1 MKELFDKIS
10 EECSKN
16 VTKSYST
23 SFSLATKMLSS
34 NIRQDI
40 YNIYGFVRFADE
52 IVDTFH
58 SYNKKELFSRFVDDL
73 NYSLIEGISLNP
85 ILNSFQ
91 KTVNKYNIDKS
102 LIDAFLKSMEQD
114 LEKKKYKSLKE
125 YKDYIYG
132 SADVVGLM
140 CLKVFVGG
148 NNDDFYRLKPYAMS
162 LGSAFQK
169 VNFLR
174 DLNDDYK
181 KLNRIYF
188 PGIDYKTFNED
199 AKNNIMIDIEKD
211 FSKAL
216 KGIYMLPNNSKFGVY
231 AAYKYYKRLLRKLD
245 RASYLQIKSKR
256 VRVPNYQK
264 VDVLARSYVRY
275 LSLIHI

>member
-114 LEKKKYKSLKE
+114 LDKKKYKSLKE

-148 NNDDFYRLKPYAMS
+148 NNDDFNRLKPYAMS

-211 FSKAL
+211 FTKAL

-275 LSLIHI
+275 RLNIL

>member
-58 SYNKKELFSRFVDDL
+58 SYNKKELFKRFVDDL
-73 NYSLIEGISLNP
+73 NHSLKEKISLNP

-91 KTVNKYNIDKS
+91 KTVHKYNINRD
-102 LIDAFLKSMEQD
+102 LINSFLKSMEQD
-114 LEKKKYKSLKE
+114 LKKKKYESLQE
-125 YKDYIYG
+125 YNEYIYG

-148 NNDDFYRLKPYAMS
+148 RNDDYKKLKPYAMS

-174 DLNDDYK
+174 DINDDYK
-181 KLNRIYF
+181 KLNRVYF
-188 PGIDYKTFNED
+188 PGVDYGTFNED
-199 AKNNIMIDIEKD
+199 VKNNIMIDIEKD
-211 FSKAL
+211 FAKAL

-231 AAYKYYKRLLRKLD
+231 AAYKYYKRLLRKLE
-245 RASYLQIKSKR
+245 RASYLQIKSER

-275 LSLIHI
+275 RLNIL

>member
-73 NYSLIEGISLNP
+73 NYSLIDGISLNP

-114 LEKKKYKSLKE
+114 LDKKKYKSLKE

-148 NNDDFYRLKPYAMS
+148 NNDDFNRLKPYAMS

-275 LSLIHI
+275 RLNIL

>member
-1 MKELFDKIS
+1 MKEIFDKIS

-114 LEKKKYKSLKE
+114 LDKKKYKSLKE

-148 NNDDFYRLKPYAMS
+148 NNDDFNRLKPYAMS

-275 LSLIHI
+275 RLNIL

>member
-148 NNDDFYRLKPYAMS
+148 NNDDFNKLKPYAMS

-275 LSLIHI
+275 RLNIL

>member
-58 SYNKKELFSRFVDDL
+58 SYNKKELFKRFVDDL
-73 NYSLIEGISLNP
+73 NHSLKQKISLNP

-91 KTVNKYNIDKS
+91 KTVHKYNIDRG
-102 LIDAFLKSMEQD
+102 LINSFLKSMEQD
-114 LEKKKYKSLKE
+114 LKKKKYESLQE
-125 YKDYIYG
+125 YNEYIYG

-140 CLKVFVGG
+140 CLKVFVSGR
-148 NNDDFYRLKPYAMS
+148 NDDYKKLKPYAMS

-174 DLNDDYK
+174 DINDDYK
-181 KLNRIYF
+181 KLNRVYF
-188 PGIDYKTFNED
+188 PGVDYGTFND
-199 AKNNIMIDIEKD
+199 DVKNNIMIDIEKD
-211 FSKAL
+211 FAKAL

-231 AAYKYYKRLLRKLD
+231 AAYKYYKRLLRKLE
-245 RASYLQIKSKR
+245 RASYLQIKSER

-275 LSLIHI
+275 RLNIL

>member
-58 SYNKKELFSRFVDDL
+58 SYNKKELFKRFVDDL
-73 NYSLIEGISLNP
+73 NHSLKQKISLNP

-91 KTVNKYNIDKS
+91 KTVHKYNIDRD
-102 LIDAFLKSMEQD
+102 LINSFLKSMEQD
-114 LEKKKYKSLKE
+114 LKKKKYESLQE
-125 YKDYIYG
+125 YNEYIYG

-140 CLKVFVGG
+140 CLKVFVSGR
-148 NNDDFYRLKPYAMS
+148 NDDYKKLKPYAMS

-181 KLNRIYF
+181 KLNRVYF
-188 PGIDYKTFNED
+188 PGVDYGTFND
-199 AKNNIMIDIEKD
+199 DVKNNIMIDIEKD
-211 FSKAL
+211 FAKAL

-231 AAYKYYKRLLRKLD
+231 AAYKYYKRLLRKLE
-245 RASYLQIKSKR
+245 RASYLQIKSER

-275 LSLIHI
+275 RLNIL

>member
-34 NIRQDI
+34 SIRQDV
-40 YNIYGFVRFADE
+40 YNIDGFVRFADE

-58 SYNKKELFSRFVDDL
+58 NYNKEELFKRFVNDL
-73 NYSLIEGISLNP
+73 THSLKEKISLNP

-91 KTVNKYNIDKS
+91 KTVHKYGIQKE
-102 LIDAFLKSMEQD
+102 LIDAFLKSMKQD
-114 LEKKKYKSLKE
+114 LKKKNYKTSKE

-140 CLKVFVGG
+140 CLKVFVSG
-148 NNDDFYRLKPYAMS
+148 NQIEYKKLKPYAMS

-174 DLNDDYK
+174 DLNDDYQ
-181 KLNRIYF
+181 KLDRIYF
-188 PGIDYKTFNED
+188 PGVQYSSFDENT
-199 AKNNIMIDIEKD
+199 KNQIMVDIEKD
-211 FSKAL
+211 FSEAL

-231 AAYKYYKRLLRKLD
+231 AAYKYYKRLLIKLK
-245 RASYLQIKSKR
+245 RSSYLKIKKQR
-256 VRVPNYQK
+256 IRVPNYQK

-275 LSLIHI
+275 RLNIL

>member
-58 SYNKKELFSRFVDDL
+58 SYNKKELFKRFVDDL
-73 NYSLIEGISLNP
+73 NHSLKQKISLNP

-91 KTVNKYNIDKS
+91 KTVHKYNIDRD
-102 LIDAFLKSMEQD
+102 LINSFLKSMEQD
-114 LEKKKYKSLKE
+114 LKKKKYESIHE
-125 YKDYIYG
+125 YNEYIYG

-140 CLKVFVGG
+140 CLKVFVSGR
-148 NNDDFYRLKPYAMS
+148 NDDYKKLKPYAMS

-174 DLNDDYK
+174 DINDDYK
-181 KLNRIYF
+181 KLNRVYF
-188 PGIDYKTFNED
+188 PGVEYGTFNED
-199 AKNNIMIDIEKD
+199 VKNNIMIDIEKD
-211 FSKAL
+211 FAKAL

-231 AAYKYYKRLLRKLD
+231 AAYKYYKRLLRKLE
-245 RASYLQIKSKR
+245 RASYLQIKSER

-275 LSLIHI
+275 RLNIL

>member
-58 SYNKKELFSRFVDDL
+58 SYNKKELFKRFVDDL
-73 NYSLIEGISLNP
+73 NHSLKQKISLNP

-91 KTVNKYNIDKS
+91 KTVHKYNIDRD
-102 LIDAFLKSMEQD
+102 LINSFLKSMEQD
-114 LEKKKYKSLKE
+114 LKKKKYESLQE
-125 YKDYIYG
+125 YKEYIYG

-140 CLKVFVGG
+140 CLKVFVSGR
-148 NNDDFYRLKPYAMS
+148 NDDYKKLKPYAMS

-174 DLNDDYK
+174 DIKDDYK
-181 KLNRIYF
+181 KLNRVYF
-188 PGIDYKTFNED
+188 PGVDYGTFND
-199 AKNNIMIDIEKD
+199 DVKNNIMIDIEKD
-211 FSKAL
+211 FAKAL

-231 AAYKYYKRLLRKLD
+231 AAYKYYKRLLRKLE
-245 RASYLQIKSKR
+245 RASYLQIKSER

-275 LSLIHI
+275 RLNIL

>member
-23 SFSLATKMLSS
+23 SFSLATKLLSS

-58 SYNKKELFSRFVDDL
+58 SYNKKELFKRFVDDL
-73 NYSLIEGISLNP
+73 NHSLKEKISLNP

-91 KTVNKYNIDKS
+91 KTVHKYNIDRD
-102 LIDAFLKSMEQD
+102 LINSFLKSMEQD
-114 LEKKKYKSLKE
+114 LKKKKYESIHE
-125 YKDYIYG
+125 YNEYIYG

-140 CLKVFVGG
+140 CLKVFVSGR
-148 NNDDFYRLKPYAMS
+148 NDDYKKLKPYAMS

-181 KLNRIYF
+181 KLNRVYF
-188 PGIDYKTFNED
+188 PGVEYGTFNED
-199 AKNNIMIDIEKD
+199 VKNNIMIDIEKD
-211 FSKAL
+211 FAKAL

-231 AAYKYYKRLLRKLD
+231 AAYKYYKRLLRKLE
-245 RASYLQIKSKR
+245 RASYLQIKSER

-275 LSLIHI
+275 RLNIL

>member
-1 MKELFDKIS
+1 MKDLFDKVS
-10 EECSKN
+10 LECSKN
-16 VTKSYST
+16 VTNSYST
-23 SFSLATKMLSS
+23 SFSLATKMLSK

-40 YNIYGFVRFADE
+40 YNIYGFVRLADE

-58 SYNKKELFSRFVDDL
+58 DFDKKILLDRFIDEL
-73 NYSLIEGISLNP
+73 NYSLKNKISTNP

-91 KTVNKYNIDKS
+91 FTVNKYKIDYE
-102 LIDAFLKSMEQD
+102 LINAFLTSMKMD
-114 LEKKKYKSLKE
+114 LKKVKYSTEKE

-148 NNDDFYRLKPYAMS
+148 NKEIYNRLKPSAMS

-174 DLNDDYK
+174 DLNADYSL
-181 KLNRIYF
+181 LNRTYF
-188 PGIDYKTFNED
+188 PNLDFNEFD
-199 AKNNIMIDIEKD
+199 DNAKMLIMDDIEDD
-211 FSKAL
+211 FRKAL
-216 KGIYMLPNNSKFGVY
+216 KGIYELPNNSKFGVY
-231 AAYKYYKRLLRKLD
+231 AAYKYYKRLLKKLKKT
-245 RASYLQIKSKR
+245 SYLKIKNQR

-275 LSLIHI
+275 RLNIL